1 MNKWAEL
8 LLGLILVIVAI
19 VVMWYSVNWETFWNF
34 RHAAWEF
41 LKGGVF
47 WFVLGIG
54 LLFILLG
61 ISDLKE

>member
-8 LLGLILVIVAI
+8 LLGLILLNGVILLV
-19 VVMWYSVNWETFWNF
+19 WSSVEWGSFWNF

-41 LKGGVF
+41 LKGG
-47 WFVLGIG
+47 FVLMISLIG
-54 LLFILLG
+54 LVFIMLG